1 MENVLSI
8 LFCLTLLYLVVTTRL
23 KTYVTIL
30 QIQGVLLSIITIFPF
45 LRNLSIHILII
56 PLMSF
61 IVKAIVIPR
70 FISKIVL
77 DLDVKRIVEPNIQPF
92 NFLLLAVVSMSAIF
106 VSSHVLSGY
115 SAIDPIPFASAFS
128 AIVIGMYIII
138 FRKKLIVHVVGFLI
152 MENGIFLFG
161 TSVAAEMPTLVELG
175 AMLDI
180 FVVVFLMG
188 IAINKISSTFAK
200 QDVTVLGRLKD

>member
-8 LFCLTLLYLVVTTRL
+8 LFCLTLLYLVVTSRL
-23 KTYVTIL
+23 KTYVTVL
-30 QIQGVLLSIITIFPF
+30 RVQGVLLSAIMVFPF
-45 LRNLSIHILII
+45 LRNLSVHILFI

-61 IVKAIVIPR
+61 LIKAIIIPR
-70 FISKIVL
+70 VINKIVI
-77 DLDVKRIVEPNIQPF
+77 DLDVKRIVEPSIQPF
-92 NFLLLAVVSMSAIF
+92 NFLLLTVASMSAVF
-106 VSSHVLSGY
+106 VTSHILSGY
-115 SAIDPIPFASAFS
+115 APIDPIPFASAFS
-128 AIVIGMYIII
+128 AIVVGIFIII

-152 MENGIFLFG
+152 LENGIFLFG
-161 TSVAAEMPTLVELG
+161 TSVAAEMPTIVELG
-175 AMLDI
+175 AMLDV

>member
-8 LFCLTLLYLVVTTRL
+8 LFCLTLLYLVVTSRI
-23 KTYVTIL
+23 KTYVSIL
-30 QIQGVLLSIITIFPF
+30 RLQGVLLSVIMVFPF
-45 LRNLSIHILII
+45 IRHLSVHILII
-56 PLMSF
+56 PITSF

-70 FISKIVL
+70 FIHKIVI
-77 DLDVKRIVEPNIQPF
+77 DLDVKRVVEPSIQPF
-92 NFLLLAVVSMSAIF
+92 NFLLLTVASMSVIF
-106 VSSHVLSGY
+106 VASHVLSGFTP
-115 SAIDPIPFASAFS
+115 IETIPFASAFS
-128 AIVIGMYIII
+128 AMITGIYLII

-152 MENGIFLFG
+152 LENGIFLFG

-175 AMLDI
+175 AMLDV

-200 QDVTVLGRLKD
+200 QDVSVLGRLKD

>member
-8 LFCLTLLYLVVTTRL
+8 LFCLTLLYLVVTSRI
-23 KTYVTIL
+23 KTYVSIL
-30 QIQGVLLSIITIFPF
+30 RLQGVLLSVIMVFPF
-45 LRNLSIHILII
+45 VQHLSMHILII
-56 PLMSF
+56 PITSF

-70 FISKIVL
+70 FINKIVI
-77 DLDVKRIVEPNIQPF
+77 DLDVKRIVEPSIQPF
-92 NFLLLAVVSMSAIF
+92 NFLLLTVASMSVIF
-106 VSSHVLSGY
+106 VASHVLSGFTP
-115 SAIDPIPFASAFS
+115 IETIPFASAFS
-128 AIVIGMYIII
+128 AMITGIYLII

-152 MENGIFLFG
+152 LENGIFLFG

-175 AMLDI
+175 AMLDV

-200 QDVTVLGRLKD
+200 QDVSVLGRLKD